1 MCGGWSAGVGC
12 TSWARRRD
20 ELAELRVRRLPGVRR
35 RAAVGL
41 RRTAHP
47 HPPAAARRAPAGRTP
62 GQGFFFR
69 LSRRRTATMNPI
81 RKRRLWMILAL
92 VVAAAIAAT
101 LVALALQRNVAY
113 LYTPAEVL
121 GGTAGDGVASGEAKF
136 SLGGQV
142 AAHSFKR
149 APGSLT
155 VQFPVTDGDP

>member
-35 RAAVGL
+35 RAAEGL

-92 VVAAAIAAT
+92 VVAARSEEHTSELQSLMRISYALFCFQKPHYQ
-101 LVALALQRNVAY
+101 LVSSIN
-113 LYTPAEVL
+113 T
-121 GGTAGDGVASGEAKF
+121 
-136 SLGGQV
+136 
-142 AAHSFKR
+142 
-149 APGSLT
+149 
-155 VQFPVTDGDP
+155 